1 MRRPDVQDARR
12 HRRIE
17 AVGLVD
23 EELKRQERG
32 TYRPG
37 LPPPLICRSPSELAA
52 YQQKAFRVD
61 DHIGVVIS
69 GLTADARSLLKHMRG
84 ECLSHR
90 FVYGSSLQAERLVL
104 DVADKHQ
111 RATQSYVRRPYGVGL
126 LVAAFDRTGPH
137 LFQARGG
144 PGCCART
151 ILLS

>member
-1 MRRPDVQDARR
+1 M
-12 HRRIE
+12 
-17 AVGLVD
+17 
-23 EELKRQERG
+23 
-32 TYRPG
+32 
-37 LPPPLICRSPSELAA
+37 
-52 YQQKAFRVD
+52 
-61 DHIGVVIS
+61 IS

-144 PGCCART
+144 PGRVRACPPPYVLTSSSLLVLLLVLLLRSSCADVPLRQ
-151 ILLS
+151 LL